1 MCGVEVTFAS
11 ISPLFRILA
20 SPAPCAES
28 STWRPP
34 WQALR
39 GSADDSGTHG
49 LALIVQ
55 RATNRGEQ
63 GRRLAAKAVK
73 KDHYSVLGVT
83 PASEDVVIRAAYHA
97 LMRRYHPDAD
107 PSDEAAERSRVINE
121 AYAVLRDPAKRTRY
135 DESLGSRDLKF
146 EPGSRPVQPKPLRS
160 RLAPAA
166 AIGVTLLAVGMV
178 VFAISP
184 STGPSPASRS
194 RPPAEHSTAGAAKPV
209 QAKAAERP
217 AQPTAAACE
226 DSSAGRL
233 IKDELFRR
241 AGGLRGADQ
250 AQLGQVAGNASVR
263 IDSARPKTGQDGIVG
278 CSGWIALNL
287 PPGLV
292 VDGGRTNLN
301 AELSYALAHDRGRMR
316 IASLSGEGR
325 LVRTL
330 ATLAPAPREP
340 DQDKPVEPKEV
351 ASSAPARKTPLLVGE
366 ITRAT
371 TAASPVRAPRP
382 ATKSPTVPAV
392 ASACSGSRAEQ
403 IVCSSTN
410 LSSLDRQLSLLYR
423 QSWNQADDKRRAA
436 LLGTRQRFND
446 RREAC
451 GSSNCM
457 TTAYLSR
464 LKEISD
470 IMAGRKQ

>member
-1 MCGVEVTFAS
+1 M
-11 ISPLFRILA
+11 
-20 SPAPCAES
+20 
-28 STWRPP
+28 
-34 WQALR
+34 
-39 GSADDSGTHG
+39 
-49 LALIVQ
+49 
-55 RATNRGEQ
+55 
-63 GRRLAAKAVK
+63 AANAVK

-107 PSDEAAERSRVINE
+107 PSVEAAQRARAVNE
-121 AYAVLRDPAKRTRY
+121 AYAVLRDPAKRARY

-146 EPGSRPVQPKPLRS
+146 EPGTHPDQPKPLRS

-184 STGPSPASRS
+184 PTIPSPASRS
-194 RPPAEHSTAGAAKPV
+194 RPPADLPAVNVARPV
-209 QAKAAERP
+209 LAKATERP
-217 AQPTAAACE
+217 AKQAAGACA

-241 AGGLRGADQ
+241 AGGLRGADHD
-250 AQLGQVAGNASVR
+250 QLSQVAGHASVR
-263 IDSARPKTGQDGIVG
+263 IDSARPKVGQDGIVD
-278 CSGWIALNL
+278 CSGWIALDL

-301 AELSYALAHDRGRMR
+301 AELSYALAHVRGRMK

-325 LVRTL
+325 LVQTL
-330 ATLAPAPREP
+330 ATLGPAPREAEP
-340 DQDKPVEPKEV
+340 DKPIEPVQV
-351 ASSAPARKTPLLVGE
+351 AAAAVRKAPIVVAEAKRPTPAATERVRGPQSKAPA
-366 ITRAT
+366 
-371 TAASPVRAPRP
+371 
-382 ATKSPTVPAV
+382 VPAW
-392 ASACSGSRAEQ
+392 ASACRGSRADQ
-403 IVCSSTN
+403 IVCASTN

-423 QSWNQADDKRRAA
+423 QSWNQADEKRRAA

-446 RREAC
+446 RRDAC
-451 GSSNCM
+451 VSPNCM

>member
-1 MCGVEVTFAS
+1 
-11 ISPLFRILA
+11 L
-20 SPAPCAES
+20 
-28 STWRPP
+28 
-34 WQALR
+34 
-39 GSADDSGTHG
+39 SA
-49 LALIVQ
+49 
-55 RATNRGEQ
+55 N
-63 GRRLAAKAVK
+63 AVK

-107 PSDEAAERSRVINE
+107 PSEEAAERSRVINE
-121 AYAVLRDPAKRTRY
+121 AYAVLRDPAKRARY
-135 DESLGSRDLKF
+135 DEALGSRDLRF
-146 EPGSRPVQPKPLRS
+146 EPGAHPGQPKPLRS

-166 AIGVTLLAVGMV
+166 AIGVTLLAVGMIA
-178 VFAISP
+178 FALAP
-184 STGPSPASRS
+184 PAFESPA
-194 RPPAEHSTAGAAKPV
+194 PKPKPAVSAAKPI
-209 QAKAAERP
+209 QARATERP
-217 AQPTAAACE
+217 AKQAAGSCT

-233 IKDELFRR
+233 IKEELFRR

-250 AQLGQVAGNASVR
+250 AQLSEVAGHASVR
-263 IDSARPKTGQDGIVG
+263 IDSARPKVEQDGVVD
-278 CSGWIALNL
+278 CSGWIALDL
-287 PPGLV
+287 PPGLA

-330 ATLAPAPREP
+330 ATLGPAPKEP
-340 DQDKPVEPKEV
+340 DQDKPIEPAQV
-351 ASSAPARKTPLLVGE
+351 ASATARKAPVAVAEINRPTPV
-366 ITRAT
+366 AT
-371 TAASPVRAPRP
+371 PTRAPRP
-382 ATKSPTVPAV
+382 PVKAPPVTASAA

-403 IVCSSTN
+403 LVCANTN

-423 QSWNQADDKRRAA
+423 QSWSQADEKRRAA

-446 RREAC
+446 RRDAC
-451 GSSNCM
+451 ASPNCM

>member
-1 MCGVEVTFAS
+1 M
-11 ISPLFRILA
+11 
-20 SPAPCAES
+20 
-28 STWRPP
+28 
-34 WQALR
+34 
-39 GSADDSGTHG
+39 
-49 LALIVQ
+49 
-55 RATNRGEQ
+55 
-63 GRRLAAKAVK
+63 
-73 KDHYSVLGVT
+73 
-83 PASEDVVIRAAYHA
+83 IRAAYHA

-121 AYAVLRDPAKRTRY
+121 AYAILRDPAKRARY

-146 EPGSRPVQPKPLRS
+146 EPGSHPAQPKPLRS

-178 VFAISP
+178 FFALSP
-184 STGPSPASRS
+184 PTEQVPASRA
-194 RPPAEHSTAGAAKPV
+194 RPPAEASAAH
-209 QAKAAERP
+209 AAEPVKANVVERSVRQ
-217 AQPTAAACE
+217 AVDACT
-226 DSSAGRL
+226 DSSVGRL
-233 IKDELFRR
+233 IQDELFRR
-241 AGGLRGADQ
+241 AGELRGADQ
-250 AQLGQVAGNASVR
+250 AQLNQVAGHASVR
-263 IDSARPKTGQDGIVG
+263 IDSARPKAGQHGLVD
-278 CSGWIALNL
+278 CSGWIALDL
-287 PPGLV
+287 PPGLA

-301 AELSYALAHDRGRMR
+301 AELSYALAHDRGRMK

-330 ATLAPAPREP
+330 ATLGPAPREP
-340 DQDKPVEPKEV
+340 DQDKPVEPEEV
-351 ASSAPARKTPLLVGE
+351 ASTAPARKTPVLVGE
-366 ITRAT
+366 TKRET
-371 TAASPVRAPRP
+371 TAVSTVGAPRP
-382 ATKSPTVPAV
+382 ATKSPPVPAV
-392 ASACSGSRAEQ
+392 ASACSGSRADQ
-403 IVCSSTN
+403 LVCSSTN

>member
-39 GSADDSGTHG
+39 GSADDFGTHG

-135 DESLGSRDLKF
+135 DKSLGSCDLKF

-184 STGPSPASRS
+184 STGPSPTSRS
-194 RPPAEHSTAGAAKPV
+194 RPPAEHSNAGAAKPV

-301 AELSYALAHDRGRMR
+301 AELSYALAHDRGRD
-316 IASLSGEGR
+316 EDC
-325 LVRTL
+325 
-330 ATLAPAPREP
+330 EP
-340 DQDKPVEPKEV
+340 LRRG
-351 ASSAPARKTPLLVGE
+351 PARSDAGNART
-366 ITRAT
+366 
-371 TAASPVRAPRP
+371 
-382 ATKSPTVPAV
+382 
-392 ASACSGSRAEQ
+392 CSQGAGPG
-403 IVCSSTN
+403 
-410 LSSLDRQLSLLYR
+410 
-423 QSWNQADDKRRAA
+423 QA
-436 LLGTRQRFND
+436 G
-446 RREAC
+446 
-451 GSSNCM
+451 
-457 TTAYLSR
+457 
-464 LKEISD
+464 
-470 IMAGRKQ
+470 